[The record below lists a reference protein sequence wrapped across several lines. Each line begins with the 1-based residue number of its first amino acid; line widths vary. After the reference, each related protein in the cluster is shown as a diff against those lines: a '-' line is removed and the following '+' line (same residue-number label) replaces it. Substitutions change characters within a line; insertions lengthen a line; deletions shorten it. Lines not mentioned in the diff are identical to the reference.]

1 MHKFS
6 ALKYLVY
13 GQNNYLTVTFGCHLL
28 LQDVKILKKKKE
40 IEKKNESH
48 YAVQIQ
54 KDVLYHCGRT
64 EYKITLLQNVVML
77 QHFDVFCSVIF
88 LI

>member
-1 MHKFS
+1 MSFITTRRKDFE
-6 ALKYLVY
+6 
-13 GQNNYLTVTFGCHLL
+13 
-28 LQDVKILKKKKE
+28 KKKKL
-40 IEKKNESH
+40 KKNELH

-77 QHFDVFCSVIF
+77 QHFDVFCSVII

>member
-1 MHKFS
+1 MSFITTRRKDFE
-6 ALKYLVY
+6 K
-13 GQNNYLTVTFGCHLL
+13 
-28 LQDVKILKKKKE
+28 KKKLKKK
-40 IEKKNESH
+40 NEWH

>member
-1 MHKFS
+1 MSFITTRRKDFE
-6 ALKYLVY
+6 
-13 GQNNYLTVTFGCHLL
+13 
-28 LQDVKILKKKKE
+28 KKKKL
-40 IEKKNESH
+40 KKNELH
-48 YAVQIQ
+48 YTVQIQ

-77 QHFDVFCSVIF
+77 QHFDVFCSVII

>member
-1 MHKFS
+1 MSFITTRRKDFE
-6 ALKYLVY
+6 
-13 GQNNYLTVTFGCHLL
+13 
-28 LQDVKILKKKKE
+28 KKKKE
-40 IEKKNESH
+40 IEKNELH

-77 QHFDVFCSVIF
+77 QHFDVFCSVII

>member
-1 MHKFS
+1 MSFITTRRKDFE
-6 ALKYLVY
+6 
-13 GQNNYLTVTFGCHLL
+13 
-28 LQDVKILKKKKE
+28 KKKKLK
-40 IEKKNESH
+40 KKNESH